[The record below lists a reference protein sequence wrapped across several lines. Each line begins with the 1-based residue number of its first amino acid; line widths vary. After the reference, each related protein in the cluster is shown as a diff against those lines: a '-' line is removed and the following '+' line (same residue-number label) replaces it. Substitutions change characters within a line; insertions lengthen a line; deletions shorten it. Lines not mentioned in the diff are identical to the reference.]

1 MLVALKVLASPSAN
15 TYMTTP
21 LSPMFATGSPV
32 HGAVIHI
39 SHFYHTAVSIPE
51 YFAANGYQNPT
62 DALDGPFNFAHA
74 CKGSTYFEYMA
85 RPGNKRLSHAFN
97 QTMEMKKGTEEDD
110 FAVAYPSADRLKN
123 GDPER
128 VLFVDVGGNMGHQV
142 RRFAETY
149 PELKGKLILE
159 DLPQVVEA
167 AKDVPDSIAK
177 VGHDFF
183 TPQPESVRG
192 AKAYYLKMI
201 LHDWP
206 ESQAKKILENIK
218 DVMADDSVVL
228 VHEAILPDT
237 GVGHMEAKLDWHM
250 MNLGALERTEQQWG
264 ELAESV
270 GLKING
276 IWLEE
281 QGLGRR
287 GMIEMGKKL

>member
-1 MLVALKVLASPSAN
+1 MLVALNVFTSPKAN

-21 LSPMFATGSPV
+21 LSPVFATGSPAR
-32 HGAVIHI
+32 GAVIHI
-39 SHFYHTAVSIPE
+39 THFYHTAVSTPE
-51 YFAANGYQNPT
+51 YFATNGYQDPV
-62 DALDGPFNFAHA
+62 DALDAPFNFAHD
-74 CKGSTYFEYMA
+74 CKGITYFEYMA
-85 RPGNKRLSHAFN
+85 RAGNERLSHAFN
-97 QTMEMKKGTEEDD
+97 QTMEMKKGTEENE
-110 FAVAYPSADRLKN
+110 FAVAYPSAERLKN
-123 GDPER
+123 DDPER
-128 VLFVDVGGNMGHQV
+128 VLFVDVGGSMGHQV

-149 PELKGKLILE
+149 PELKGKLVLE
-159 DLPQVVEA
+159 DLPPVVEA
-167 AKDVPDSIAK
+167 AKDVPESIAK

-206 ESQAKKILENIK
+206 KKQAMQILENIR

-228 VHEAILPDT
+228 VHEAILPNME
-237 GVGHMEAKLDWHM
+237 VGHMEAKLDWHM
-250 MNLGALERTEQQWG
+250 MNLGALERNEQQWG

-281 QGLGRR
+281 EGFGRR
-287 GMIEMGKKL
+287 GVIEMGKKL